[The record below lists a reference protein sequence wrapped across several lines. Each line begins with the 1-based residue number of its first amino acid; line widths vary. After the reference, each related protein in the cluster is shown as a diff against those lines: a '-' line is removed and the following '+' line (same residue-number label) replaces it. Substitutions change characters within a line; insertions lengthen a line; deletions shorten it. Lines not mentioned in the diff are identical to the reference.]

1 VTLASGLLAAAEAF
15 DYQLP
20 ELFGGDDRAVLG
32 RPVPYPA
39 ACRPQAW
46 AAAAGVT
53 LLHAAVGLRPDVPA
67 GTVAV
72 APLAGAPLGAV
83 SVAGLRVAGEPVT
96 VSVDATGAATVSGL
110 PASLVAA

>member
-1 VTLASGLLAAAEAF
+1 M
-15 DYQLP
+15 
-20 ELFGGDDRAVLG
+20 
-32 RPVPYPA
+32 
-39 ACRPQAW
+39 
-46 AAAAGVT
+46 
-53 LLHAAVGLRPDVPA
+53 GLRPDVPA

-110 PASLVAA
+110 PASLLAA